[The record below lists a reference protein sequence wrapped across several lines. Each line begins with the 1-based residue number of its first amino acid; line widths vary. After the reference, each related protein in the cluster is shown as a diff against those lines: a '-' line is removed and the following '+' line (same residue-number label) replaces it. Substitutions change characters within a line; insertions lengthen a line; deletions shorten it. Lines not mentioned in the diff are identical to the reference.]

1 MKKKNG
7 THLMDGKMLFGL
19 FSVLVI
25 IMVLMSV
32 TYKYTVVRYSII
44 VVLLLGTILF
54 RKKIM
59 SILSVISII
68 VPIYNSE
75 QYLKHCLDTI
85 MNQTYSTFECLMV
98 DDGSTD
104 NSSDICTE
112 YVKKDTRFKYL
123 RKNRGGWHKLEI
135 MA

>member
-1 MKKKNG
+1 MKEK
-7 THLMDGKMLFGL
+7 
-19 FSVLVI
+19 
-25 IMVLMSV
+25 
-32 TYKYTVVRYSII
+32 
-44 VVLLLGTILF
+44 LL
-54 RKKIM
+54 
-59 SILSVISII
+59 SII

-112 YVKKDTRFKYL
+112 YAKKDTRFKYL
-123 RKNRGGWHKLEI
+123 RKNRGGGTSSKLWLESCEW
-135 MA
+135 